1 MSFLIKK
8 VYLTV
13 CLSGKYNYKKINF
26 IKIYEK
32 FNFWNSSMARTEE
45 RLMSNNSKIVLGLVV
60 VVILAL
66 FVMLF
71 MGLGDKPVTV
81 PRAPL

>member
-1 MSFLIKK
+1 M
-8 VYLTV
+8 
-13 CLSGKYNYKKINF
+13 G
-26 IKIYEK
+26 
-32 FNFWNSSMARTEE
+32 RTEE
-45 RLMSNNSKIVLGLVV
+45 RLMSNNYKIVLGLAV